1 MDERPV
7 RCWIHPNLIEELT
20 EWQKI
25 INKIAIEQTG
35 YPIQRLENL
44 PLTSKICSLIL
55 RKIIPT
61 LNKTDIEWM
70 IMLNLKCLMDRCRVW
85 LHPMLT
91 NEIIKIQQITKTA
104 KTQASFI
111 CSLILNKVRNSLKK
125 GDFKI
130 SKDKKTGH
138 LKIEIVFGE
147 KEGDNKNLNI
157 KMQKIIG
164 VKKNEIMFW

>member
-7 RCWIHPNLIEELT
+7 RCWIHPRLKQELS
-20 EWQKI
+20 EWQII

-35 YPIQRLENL
+35 YPVQRLENL
-44 PLTSKICSLIL
+44 PLTSHLCSL
-55 RKIIPT
+55 T
-61 LNKTDIEWM
+61 
-70 IMLNLKCLMDRCRVW
+70 
-85 LHPMLT
+85 
-91 NEIIKIQQITKTA
+91 
-104 KTQASFI
+104 
-111 CSLILNKVRNSLKK
+111 LNKVRNSLKK

-164 VKKNEIMFW
+164 VKKNEITFW